1 MPPSAVATVGLF
13 CVGVAACQGTSAPA
27 AAVLPSTAPPRAT
40 AGATQPPP
48 SILTFARGAQRL
60 FVGAGDIAS
69 CDETAD
75 EATADMLDRLV
86 AVHAGTTVFTAGD
99 NVYPDGTAD
108 EFARCYTPNWG
119 RHRERTIPSMG
130 NHDARTGNGRPYHDY
145 FGAKAGKHGESW
157 AAHTLG
163 PWLVLVLNS
172 NCDRVDCSPDGPQG
186 RWLTEQLTAHEGAPG
201 DATRRACTVALW
213 HHPRFSSGPHGDT
226 RAMAGLFGIL
236 SAHEAELVIAG
247 HDHHYERFAPR
258 TPTGEVAKEGVVQIV
273 AGTGGKHPYELE
285 APQPG
290 SQVRVPGVA
299 GLIGLDLRDGEYEAR
314 FATTDD
320 VVRDTFAG
328 RCR

>member
-1 MPPSAVATVGLF
+1 MPPRAASTAVLL
-13 CVGVAACQGTSAPA
+13 CVVAACQGTPAPA
-27 AAVLPSTAPPRAT
+27 AAVLPSAPPGRVT
-40 AGATQPPP
+40 AQATQPPP
-48 SILTFARGAQRL
+48 SILTFARGAQHL

-69 CDETAD
+69 CEETAD

-86 AVHAGTTVFTAGD
+86 GVNAGATVFTAGD
-99 NVYPDGTAD
+99 NVYPDGAAD
-108 EFARCYTPNWG
+108 EFAQCYTPNWG
-119 RHRERTIPSMG
+119 RHRERTIPTIG
-130 NHDARTGNGRPYHDY
+130 NHDARTDNGRPYHDY
-145 FGAKAGKHGESW
+145 FGAKAGTYGESW
-157 AAHTLG
+157 AAHTVG
-163 PWLVLVLNS
+163 TWKVLVLNS
-172 NCDRVDCSPDGPQG
+172 NCDRVDCSAGGPQG

-236 SAHEAELVIAG
+236 SAHEVELLIAG

-258 TPTGEVAKEGVVQIV
+258 TPSGELAAEGVVQIV
-273 AGTGGKHPYELE
+273 AGTGGKHPYELD
-285 APQPG
+285 ATQPG
-290 SQVRVPGVA
+290 SQVRIPGVA
-299 GLIGLDLRDGEYEAR
+299 GLLGLDLRDGEYEAR